1 MSLLRS
7 AQHLLTAGDR
17 MSININLGNWSSVF
31 AVPSV
36 IVDKHI
42 KLAGS
47 AQLKVLL
54 WILRHAGENFS
65 AETISAALN
74 MHPADVNDAMQYW
87 IETGLLA
94 ENNDILAPAA
104 KNIDSISASDV
115 SQKAPV
121 SPITNQTGTY
131 TKKTQKPLETKPVRQ
146 LSRSQR
152 PDTRFVAQRIN
163 SDPEIALL
171 MQEAEV
177 IFGRPISSGD
187 NAVLLMMHDDDGL
200 PTDVILM
207 LLNYAVGQNHGM
219 RYIEKMAIDWAN
231 EGIKSI
237 DAAEEKIRR
246 ITENNRAW
254 NIIKDIFGLK
264 TVGSPTK
271 TQIECANRWLNEWHL
286 PTEVIREAYERCLDT
301 KGEYKLSYID
311 GIIKRWHASGI
322 VTVEQVKR
330 DVKPAA
336 KRNYTETDDKRS
348 PSYDI
353 KEYENMSIFD

>member
-1 MSLLRS
+1 
-7 AQHLLTAGDR
+7 

-54 WILRHAGENFS
+54 WILRHAGESFS
-65 AETISAALN
+65 VDTISSALN

-94 ENNDILAPAA
+94 ESNDTLAPVAE
-104 KNIDSISASDV
+104 NMGSISASDT
-115 SQKAPV
+115 SQRAEQKAPA
-121 SPITNQTGTY
+121 PHIPNQTGTY
-131 TKKTQKPLETKPVRQ
+131 AENTQKPPETKPVRQ
-146 LSRSQR
+146 LSRPQR

-163 SDPEIALL
+163 DDPEIALL

-187 NAVLLMMHDDDGL
+187 SAVLLMMHDDDGL

-207 LLNYAVGQNHGM
+207 LLNYAVGEKHGM

-237 DAAEEKIRR
+237 EAAEEKIRR

-254 NIIKDIFGLK
+254 NIVKDIFGLK

-286 PTEVIREAYERCLDT
+286 PTDVIREAYERCLDT

-330 DVKPAA
+330 DVKPSA
-336 KRNYTETDDKRS
+336 KHNYTETDDKRS

-353 KEYENMSIFD
+353 SEYENTSIFD